1 MKNST
6 EQSTTKDVK
15 STNDKFRSGIFFA
28 IAGTALFSLKSIF
41 AKLAFIEGID
51 ATTLVTLRMII
62 AFPFYVVILIYAIKT
77 RPEKAALLTKR
88 DGFMIFGLGF
98 LGYYLASYL
107 DFQGLF
113 YISAQLERLTLFTYP
128 IMVALLSWVFFR
140 EKITARIMVS
150 LAISYAGVSLLFFN
164 ETPSANMTQN
174 QIALG
179 TSLVA
184 LAAFSFAIYLIF
196 SRAFVSR
203 LGSLIFTSLAM
214 SSSMVFMLVQFF
226 ATHELQDLNVSGKV
240 WFLCLLLAVFSTVIP
255 SFFTSEAINRIGATK
270 TSIMGSVG
278 PVMTIILAVNL
289 LGEEF
294 GLPQI
299 AGLVLVIIGVSFLRK
314 S

>member
-1 MKNST
+1 MGKST
-6 EQSTTKDVK
+6 EEK
-15 STNDKFRSGIFFA
+15 STRDQFRSGIFFA

-62 AFPFYVVILIYAIKT
+62 AFPFYAVILIYAIKT

-128 IMVALLSWVFFR
+128 ILVALLSWVFFR
-140 EKITARIMVS
+140 EKITPRIIAS
-150 LAISYAGVSLLFFN
+150 LAVSYMGVSLLFFN
-164 ETPSANMTQN
+164 ETPAANMTQS

-184 LAAFSFAIYLIF
+184 LSALSFAIYLIF
-196 SRAFVSR
+196 SKAFISR

-214 SSSMVFMLVQFF
+214 SSSMIFMLVQFF

-255 SFFTSEAINRIGATK
+255 SFFTSEAINRIGATR
-270 TSIMGSVG
+270 TSIMGSIG

-294 GLPQI
+294 GMPQI
-299 AGLVLVIIGVSFLRK
+299 AGLVLVVLGVSFLRK
-314 S
+314 N